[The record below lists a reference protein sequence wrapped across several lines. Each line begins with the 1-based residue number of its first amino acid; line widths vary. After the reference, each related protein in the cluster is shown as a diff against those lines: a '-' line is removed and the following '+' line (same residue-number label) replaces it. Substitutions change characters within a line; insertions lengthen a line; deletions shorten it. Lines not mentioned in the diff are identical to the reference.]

1 MAYESFG
8 RFFDGLMENAQY
20 EKRAEYYHKLL
31 VDNEIESGILLDLGC
46 GTGTMCLEMANR
58 GYEVIGIDSSVTML
72 VQATEKTAGKDI
84 LLLNQDMTEL
94 DLYGTVDCAICTLD
108 GINHLPDKES
118 VQRTF
123 DRVSLFMNP
132 GGIFAFDV
140 NTVYKHREVLGDN
153 CFVLE
158 NENVFCTWQNSLN
171 EDNSIEITLD
181 FFEEEEGIYYRET
194 ESFTERAYEIGELTQ
209 MLEKSGFEILSIFED
224 MTTIPLSPKSEKAI
238 MICKKR

>member
-1 MAYESFG
+1 M
-8 RFFDGLMENAQY
+8 LM
-20 EKRAEYYHKLL
+20 
-31 VDNEIESGILLDLGC
+31 
-46 GTGTMCLEMANR
+46 
-58 GYEVIGIDSSVTML
+58 
-72 VQATEKTAGKDI
+72 QATEKTAGKDI

-118 VQRTF
+118 VQGTF

-140 NTVYKHREVLGDN
+140 NTVYKHRGVLGDN

-158 NENVFCTWQNSLN
+158 NENVFCTWQNTLN

-209 MLEKSGFEILSIFED
+209 MLEKSGFEMLNIFED

-238 MICKKR
+238 ITCKKR